1 MASIYLHPLGA
12 PVRTLILCFILW
24 KTSLLLIAACSPG
37 PGYDTS
43 TSLLLSSLHSIG
55 KKKLPSVVQY
65 LISKLVRWD
74 AIYFVHASNRGYVYE
89 QEWAFGWGFTR
100 MIKVST
106 MGLEYPGVLH
116 YDGLEGLVG
125 ILIAHISHLFSTLAL
140 HSLTLTLFPSKRFA
154 LVTALLHIISPA
166 GIFLS
171 APYAESST
179 ALLTFLGAFLFTKS
193 FGSGVSNRTLGHDLL
208 ILISGV
214 VFGLATTFRSNAL
227 LNGLLLL
234 EEAFRILSSLS
245 NGFNV
250 PTIRRLIITG
260 LGGICV
266 GIGFII
272 PQYIAYQ
279 EYCGATD
286 IVNPRVWCSNTL
298 PSIYAFVQA
307 FYWNNGPFKYWTI
320 SNIPLFLLAMP
331 MLVILGVSG
340 NGVLRDSHFQQTPV
354 TPQKDV
360 NPQVNGVRQVDKVQI
375 IRNLALSQLILTVY
389 TLISG
394 HVQIITRIS
403 SSSPVYLWYVAA
415 SVGRGKGPTATMV
428 GRFMIIY
435 AGIQSGLFSSF
446 LPPA

>member
-24 KTSLLLIAACSPG
+24 KISLLLIAACSPG

-65 LISKLVRWD
+65 LIGKLVRWD

-100 MIKVST
+100 VIK
-106 MGLEYPGVLH
+106 
-116 YDGLEGLVG
+116 
-125 ILIAHISHLFSTLAL
+125 FSTIE
-140 HSLTLTLFPSKRFA
+140 RFA

-179 ALLTFLGAFLFTKS
+179 ALLTFLGAFIFAKS
-193 FGSGVSNRTLGHDLL
+193 FESGESNRTLGHDLL

-234 EEAFRILSSLS
+234 EEAFRILLSLS
-245 NGFNV
+245 NGFNIFAV
-250 PTIRRLIITG
+250 RRLIITG
-260 LGGICV
+260 LGGMCV
-266 GIGFII
+266 GIGFLT

-279 EYCGATD
+279 EYCGVTG
-286 IVNPRVWCSNTL
+286 IVNPRIWCSNTL

-307 FYWNNGPFKYWTI
+307 FYWNNGPFKYWTV

-331 MLVILGVSG
+331 MMVILGISG
-340 NGVLRDSHFQQTPV
+340 NEVLRDSHFQQIPV
-354 TPQKDV
+354 TPRKDV
-360 NPQVNGVRQVDKVQI
+360 DPPVNGIRQGHKVQI
-375 IRNLALSQLILTVY
+375 VRNLALSQLLLTVY

-403 SSSPVYLWYVAA
+403 SSSPVYLWYMAA
-415 SVGRGKGPTATMV
+415 SVGRGKGPTVTMV

>member
-1 MASIYLHPLGA
+1 MASTYLHPLEA
-12 PVRTLILCFILW
+12 PVRTLILCFTLW
-24 KTSLLLIAACSPG
+24 KISLLLIAASSPG

-43 TSLLLSSLHSIG
+43 TSLLLSSLQSIE
-55 KKKLPSVVQY
+55 KKKLPSGVQY
-65 LISKLVRWD
+65 LIGKLIRWD

-89 QEWAFGWGFTR
+89 QEWAFGWGFTG
-100 MIKVST
+100 MIKFST
-106 MGLEYPGVLH
+106 IGLEYLGVPH

-125 ILIAHISHLFSTLAL
+125 ILLAHISHLSSILVL

-179 ALLTFLGAFLFTKS
+179 ALLTFLGVFIFTKS
-193 FGSGVSNRTLGHDLL
+193 FASGTSNRTLGHDLL

-214 VFGLATTFRSNAL
+214 VFGVATTFRSNAL

-234 EEAFRILSSLS
+234 EEAFRTLVSLG
-245 NGFNV
+245 NGFNI
-250 PTIRRLIITG
+250 TTFRHLIVTG

-266 GIGFII
+266 GIGFLT
-272 PQYIAYQ
+272 PQYLAYQ
-279 EYCGATD
+279 EYCAATD
-286 IVNPRVWCSNTL
+286 VENTRTWCRNTI
-298 PSIYAFVQA
+298 PSVYTFVQA
-307 FYWNNGPFKYWTI
+307 YYWNNGPFKYWTI
-320 SNIPLFLLAMP
+320 SNVPLFLLAMP
-331 MLVILGVSG
+331 MIIILGVSG
-340 NGVLRDSHFQQTPV
+340 NAGLRNAHFQQISVTSKKEFSPPV
-354 TPQKDV
+354 DGIQ
-360 NPQVNGVRQVDKVQI
+360 NADKVQI

-389 TLISG
+389 TVIGG

-403 SSSPVYLWYVAA
+403 SCCVVYLWYMAA
-415 SVGRGKGPTATMV
+415 SVGKEKDSTVTIV